1 MDDDLDMLMHF
12 GINNLELQINQNIFV
27 NNERRHMVQEDPFI
41 GES

>member
-12 GINNLELQINQNIFV
+12 GNNNVMLQNNFM
-27 NNERRHMVQEDPFI
+27 NERRCMVQEDPFI